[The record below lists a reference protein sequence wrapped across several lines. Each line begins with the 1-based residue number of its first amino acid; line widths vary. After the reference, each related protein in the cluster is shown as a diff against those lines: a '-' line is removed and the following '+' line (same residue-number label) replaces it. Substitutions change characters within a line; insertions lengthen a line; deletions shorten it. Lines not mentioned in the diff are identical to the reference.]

1 MSAEPALPPD
11 VEAAVQ
17 NLEEVGLGADR
28 EFLAQVC
35 AAVPIDEAPAQEPP
49 TLAGADLLDDPD
61 AALAG
66 FKATGGVD
74 ESMVADYLSGESLL
88 HLLRTGSQ
96 PTMVR
101 ATMKAMVPALA
112 RQMCIEAGV
121 EGIAAMMVAEQA
133 AEARVDEAYHRAL
146 AGTALDDMAIP
157 KADRLNKMADRFSRR
172 LLKATEQLFRMRRPS
187 VNVRIARASNV
198 NLGTQQVVNESD
210 DTSPDVHPA
219 GQVESPR

>member
-1 MSAEPALPPD
+1 MNTDPALPPD

-17 NLEEVGLGADR
+17 NLEEIGLGVDR

-35 AAVPIDEAPAQEPP
+35 AAVPVDEAPEPEPP
-49 TLAGADLLDDPD
+49 TLAGTDLLEDPD

-66 FKATGGVD
+66 FKAAGGVD
-74 ESMVADYLSGESLL
+74 ESMVSDYLSGESLL

-146 AGTALDDMAIP
+146 AGTALDDMDIP

-172 LLKATEQLFRMRRPS
+172 MLKATEQLFRMRRPKVT
-187 VNVRIARASNV
+187 VNVKSVGNM
-198 NLGTQQVVNESD
+198 NLGDQKIVNESVD
-210 DTSPDVHPA
+210 GVLAASPPTSA
-219 GQVESPR
+219 SPGR